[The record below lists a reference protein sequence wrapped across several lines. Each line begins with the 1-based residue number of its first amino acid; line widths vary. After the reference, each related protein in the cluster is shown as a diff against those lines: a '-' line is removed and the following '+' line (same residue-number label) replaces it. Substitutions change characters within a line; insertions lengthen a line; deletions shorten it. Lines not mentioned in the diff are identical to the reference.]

1 MFIGGCLW
9 RTQESVWVRFS
20 GLEFFLV
27 RDLFILYNNL
37 LLHRLWLL
45 GNLRSRYNVL
55 SILAILVFLFLLI
68 FLIFLSFGRFLLAAT
83 A

>member
-1 MFIGGCLW
+1 
-9 RTQESVWVRFS
+9 
-20 GLEFFLV
+20 
-27 RDLFILYNNL
+27 L